1 MTGNARLCEMFQE
14 FRKSMNGLLRLEDL
28 METNFEFD
36 LDADLFRKD
45 FAEAKERIAELRER
59 LENICGEL

>member
-1 MTGNARLCEMFQE
+1 MTSNARLCEMFQE

-36 LDADLFRKD
+36 LDADFFRKD